1 MDNIEINAIDYN
13 VEDDTFTIE
22 IVLYDAEGNA
32 IAYTER
38 DFTLEQL
45 QKSKQFNKFAHL
57 LDALKNEKL
66 KGLN

>member
-13 VEDDTFTIE
+13 IEDDTFTIE
-22 IVLYDAEGNA
+22 IVLYDDDGNA

-38 DFTLEQL
+38 EFTLEEL
-45 QKSKQFNKFAHL
+45 QKSKQFSKFGHL

>member
-1 MDNIEINAIDYN
+1 MNNIEINAIDYN
-13 VEDDTFTIE
+13 IEDDTFTIE
-22 IVLYDAEGNA
+22 IVLYDDDGNA

-38 DFTLEQL
+38 DFTMDELKMSEHFPKIVL
-45 QKSKQFNKFAHL
+45 L